1 MCLGLPGQVLD
12 VRGNIARVEC
22 WGIEEQVCLDPAG
35 ETILPGDYVITHAG
49 SVVRRIPL
57 NEVAD
62 TIALYETILAEADH
76 VLV

>member
-1 MCLGLPGQVLD
+1 MCLGIPGRILD
-12 VRGNIARVEC
+12 VSGNTATVDC
-22 WGIEEQVCLDPAG
+22 WGTEELVCLDPAG

-49 SVVRRIPL
+49 CVVRRIPTD
-57 NEVAD
+57 EVVD